1 MYTVETNIL
10 FFQFYSDELMLG
22 VLDMNNEYF
31 AEMHKL
37 SEKAKVLE
45 RMGREEEALKL
56 YLEIHANYF
65 PNTSDLYERPAIIL
79 EKRKRF
85 DEAIHICEKAIKFI
99 NEGKMT
105 GIKETF
111 SRRIDRITSRSDYQ
125 GAYSANKGK
134 KKVDNISEEPSVAK
148 IEKKPREPKKPREA
162 KKPREPR
169 EPREKFVFPKLNIPT
184 FRMPKFV
191 LPTWRL
197 PKIDFSKIK
206 LPKIDK
212 EALVISINELKMSLK
227 ASFKKMRKPSKTEMI
242 ALLVIVSFIAAGV
255 YILNNKPKSQFEI
268 MLDMS
273 KFEHTSQVDG
283 NPFENNIKD
292 LPPITSSMIAKAVK
306 EAESMMGVQQAGVI
320 LQKDTVGFVLML
332 EPGTSKG
339 QAKDAA
345 EVFVKALGSAAASEN
360 SELSG
365 PGIIGYGELFDHYYL
380 IVAAGENFDN
390 LLLKG
395 TKNPRIIGIYW
406 K

>member
-1 MYTVETNIL
+1 
-10 FFQFYSDELMLG
+10 
-22 VLDMNNEYF
+22 MNNDYF

-45 RMGREEEALKL
+45 RMGREEEALKI
-56 YLEIHANYF
+56 YLEIHANFF

-105 GIKETF
+105 GIKESF
-111 SRRIDRITSRSDYQ
+111 SRRIERITSRSDYQ
-125 GAYSANKGK
+125 GTYTANKGK
-134 KKVDNISEEPSVAK
+134 NKFSIVPKKPSVSEDDEAPKEEKRKKVKGPKLARAQ
-148 IEKKPREPKKPREA
+148 REPKAPKPA
-162 KKPREPR
+162 KIPREPR
-169 EPREKFVFPKLNIPT
+169 APREKFIFPKLNMPKV
-184 FRMPKFV
+184 RMPKFS
-191 LPTWRL
+191 LPKWQLT
-197 PKIDFSKIK
+197 KIDFSKIRLPK
-206 LPKIDK
+206 FDFSKIRFPKIDK
-212 EALVISINELKMSLK
+212 EALVISFNELKAWLK
-227 ASFKKMRKPSKTEMI
+227 RIRKPTKTEMI
-242 ALLVIVSFIAAGV
+242 SLLVIVSFISAGV
-255 YILNNKPKSQFEI
+255 YLLNNKPKSQFEI

-283 NPFENNIKD
+283 DPFEKNIKD
-292 LPPITSSMIAKAVK
+292 LPPITTSMIASAVK
-306 EAESMMGVQQAGVI
+306 EAESMMGVRQAGI
-320 LQKDTVGFVLML
+320 ITQKDTVGFVLML

-360 SELSG
+360 PELGG
-365 PGIIGYGELFDHYYL
+365 PGIVGYGELFDYYYL

-406 K
+406 R

>member
-1 MYTVETNIL
+1 
-10 FFQFYSDELMLG
+10 
-22 VLDMNNEYF
+22 MNNDYF

-45 RMGREEEALKL
+45 RMGREEEALKI
-56 YLEIHANYF
+56 YLEIHANFF

-105 GIKETF
+105 GIKESF
-111 SRRIDRITSRSDYQ
+111 SRRIERITSRSDYQ
-125 GAYSANKGK
+125 GTYTANKGK
-134 KKVDNISEEPSVAK
+134 NKFSIVPKKPSASEDDEAPKEEKRKKVKVPKLERAQ
-148 IEKKPREPKKPREA
+148 REPKAPKPA
-162 KKPREPR
+162 KIPREPR
-169 EPREKFVFPKLNIPT
+169 APREKFIFPKINMPKV
-184 FRMPKFV
+184 RMPKFS
-191 LPTWRL
+191 L
-197 PKIDFSKIK
+197 PKWQ

-212 EALVISINELKMSLK
+212 EALAISFNELKASLK
-227 ASFKKMRKPSKTEMI
+227 KIRKPTKTEMI
-242 ALLVIVSFIAAGV
+242 ALLVIVSFISAGV
-255 YILNNKPKSQFEI
+255 YLLNNKPKSQFEI

-283 NPFENNIKD
+283 DPFENNIKE
-292 LPPITSSMIAKAVK
+292 LPPITASMIARAVK
-306 EAESMMGVQQAGVI
+306 EAESMMGVRQAGVI
-320 LQKDTVGFVLML
+320 TQKDTVGFVLML

-360 SELSG
+360 PELSG
-365 PGIIGYGELFDHYYL
+365 PGIVGYGELFDYYYL

-406 K
+406 R